1 MTRAKKIQAIPV
13 DQIDIL
19 NPRERNQ
26 KVFREIVASISALGL
41 KKPITVTPRKNGRYG
56 LVCGQGRL
64 EAYQSLGQAT
74 IPAFVVEAS
83 DEEAYIMS
91 LVENIARRNP
101 SPAELLE
108 TIRTLQK
115 RSYSIAQI
123 CKKTALEETYVRGIL
138 SLLNKGEDRLINA
151 VELGRMPLVTAI
163 AISRVESGEEQN
175 VLQDAYENGTLRG
188 RKLLT
193 VRKLIEKRRIYGRG
207 YKKTTGK
214 SSPRPLVS
222 SAALVRAY
230 NQEVER
236 QKVLIRKADI
246 VQQHLTFVAAAMGR
260 LLNDDNFINLL
271 RAEGLETIPKALEGK
286 IRQTGAI
293 A

>member
-138 SLLNKGEDRLINA
+138 TLLNKGEHRLINA

-175 VLQDAYENGTLRG
+175 VLQEAYENGTLRG

-193 VRKLIEKRRIYGRG
+193 ARKLIEKRRIYGRG
-207 YKKTTGK
+207 FKKTTK
-214 SSPRPLVS
+214 SSPKPQLS

-260 LLNDDNFINLL
+260 LLDDDNFINLL
-271 RAEGLETIPKALEGK
+271 RAERLETLPKPLEEK

-293 A
+293 S